1 MASKNIFFAIV
12 QHLLYYCTLDCFGLA
27 DSRIALLRDT
37 EHNIHVQ
44 LLAYYAFVWNSL
56 LAVGTSHF
64 ISLYY
69 ATHVYSLS
77 EVQLGAL

>member
-1 MASKNIFFAIV
+1 MASKNIFFATV
-12 QHLLYYCTLDCFGLA
+12 QHLLYYCTLACFGLA
-27 DSRIALLRDT
+27 DSRRALLRDT

-64 ISLYY
+64 ISL
-69 ATHVYSLS
+69 
-77 EVQLGAL
+77 